1 MEEQAAA
8 HVRLDPIPFLTP
20 GHVLVGGLVFVAT
33 FLVWLLA
40 GTVIARWWDTY
51 LEKYATMMQ
60 RELDFMF
67 VDIDARLVKVLLNL
81 GIGVAFLMGMAVSGG
96 ALMTGM
102 AFAGIAAFLP
112 RFVIRMV
119 RDLRLDAFDAQII
132 DVVTMIKN
140 SLKSGLG
147 LQQAF
152 EMVANEFTA
161 PASQE
166 MALVLKEIRMGLD
179 IDDALENLLKRIP
192 NRELEMVVTSIVTL
206 RKTGGNMVE
215 TFELIVHT
223 IKERKKVEGKIKAL
237 TAQGKTQTRI
247 LLAMPFVMAGIL
259 TLMNPQFMNPLFN
272 TLLGWVFLVV
282 VGMMMVTG
290 YLVIRKI
297 TTIEV

>member
-1 MEEQAAA
+1 METTA
-8 HVRLDPIPFLTP
+8 PFLTT
-20 GHVLVGGLVFVAT
+20 GHAVIGIIFFSMA
-33 FLVWLLA
+33 FLDVMLL
-40 GTVIARWWDTY
+40 GTPFGRWWN
-51 LEKYATMMQ
+51 KYIDAYAGMLSH
-60 RELDFMF
+60 ELDFMF
-67 VDIDARLVKVLLNL
+67 VDIDKRLCKILLNL
-81 GIGVAFLMGMAVSGG
+81 GVAVAAIAGFALFGVLGGLASAVIGLLVPRLAIRVARDM
-96 ALMTGM
+96 
-102 AFAGIAAFLP
+102 
-112 RFVIRMV
+112 RM
-119 RDLRLDAFDAQII
+119 DMFDVQLI

-179 IDDALENLLKRIP
+179 IDEALENLVKRVP

-215 TFELIVHT
+215 TFELIVYT

-259 TLMNPQFMNPLFN
+259 TFMNPEFMSPLFN
-272 TLLGWVFLVV
+272 TILGWVFLTII
-282 VGMMMVTG
+282 GMMMTTG
-290 YLVIRKI
+290 YFVIRKL
-297 TTIEV
+297 TTIEI